1 MIVSMPWKMLKLYHK
16 KCHKHSSW
24 WNQRLS
30 CKLLLKTLNTW
41 AGMRTRSWW
50 GTTFQ
55 TPKLLGFRL
64 PDSYKGKKVW
74 HSELVAQILSKV
86 ISMIFAIFI
95 QGYFNSAFAPCKLPC
110 WMSLADDLST
120 ELPKLRKVS
129 WIGRLDTWHHLMI
142 FDEHVDMFLQN
153 DVQSPAKQRTLIPAS
168 EAFESSRYGWFDHTS
183 WEAYRTPSMNTC
195 LPYNVIYRLSSPG
208 SWSTLFDVFM
218 TVLDLQC
225 GSQWCAL
232 YLAWPRHAMAFG
244 PEGLRTDR
252 AWMWGWTIVNL
263 PSDKLTPPW
272 PLAGASNNVRR
283 LLLRKKKLLGFCARC
298 YTSNL
303 QQRSFHCSPS
313 IAVFYAQSRGVE
325 AYSLHFGAFLFQ
337 QFLLAQ
343 PHWHVQE
350 PTWSVELDH
359 WKTTDTL
366 FRKSSFS
373 GSMFL
378 FSCA

>member
-55 TPKLLGFRL
+55 MPKLLCFRL

-129 WIGRLDTWHHLMI
+129 WIGRLDTWHHLMNMLTCSSKMMYKVQQNNI
-142 FDEHVDMFLQN
+142 LWYQLLKLLSLQDMVGLITPHERPTVLQAWTPVFHTMSSIGYRAQALEAPFLTFSWQCWISN
-153 DVQSPAKQRTLIPAS
+153 VGRNGVLYTWHGHDMLWLSGLKGLGRIERECGAGRLWTYHQISWRRHGHLPWLPTISGGFCFEKRNCWDSVRAATLPIC
-168 EAFESSRYGWFDHTS
+168 SSVVSTAALLSRCS
-183 WEAYRTPSMNTC
+183 MPS
-195 LPYNVIYRLSSPG
+195 LVVLKH
-208 SWSTLFDVFM
+208 TLFILM
-218 TVLDLQC
+218 
-225 GSQWCAL
+225 
-232 YLAWPRHAMAFG
+232 
-244 PEGLRTDR
+244 
-252 AWMWGWTIVNL
+252 
-263 PSDKLTPPW
+263 PS
-272 PLAGASNNVRR
+272 
-283 LLLRKKKLLGFCARC
+283 C
-298 YTSNL
+298 
-303 QQRSFHCSPS
+303 FH
-313 IAVFYAQSRGVE
+313 
-325 AYSLHFGAFLFQ
+325 
-337 QFLLAQ
+337 
-343 PHWHVQE
+343 
-350 PTWSVELDH
+350 
-359 WKTTDTL
+359 
-366 FRKSSFS
+366 SSFLHNRT
-373 GSMFL
+373 GM
-378 FSCA
+378 CKNQHEAWN